1 MQSSSV
7 KPSFRLQQIP
17 STFWILVV
25 LTAAFSFLAPGFA
38 THDNV
43 LNIARQGAV
52 LTITAVGMMVA
63 IASAGIDLSV
73 GALIGLSGTV
83 IAVSIRSGVSWPMAA
98 AAGIA
103 ACAVCGLVSGLVV
116 AKARIYPFVATLG
129 MLYMSQSI
137 SLGITQGGSIHI
149 DNEGFAAIGHSQFA
163 GLPISLWI
171 TLVMVLLVA
180 LLMRRTVF
188 GRYVFA
194 IGHDA
199 VGASWMGIKVDLYK
213 VLVYL
218 LSSIMAGVA
227 GVVLAS
233 RVVTGNA
240 LVGQGTEFD
249 AIAAVVIGG
258 TSLAGGNG
266 SVLGT
271 VIGALVIAILRN
283 GLSLLGLASEVTSA
297 ITGVTLMLAVIL
309 AQAVYRGGSR
319 AKH

>member
-1 MQSSSV
+1 ME
-7 KPSFRLQQIP
+7 KPSARLILWLSRIP
-17 STFWILVV
+17 STFWILFA
-25 LTAAFSFLAPGFA
+25 LTVAFSLLAPQFP
-38 THDNV
+38 TRDN
-43 LNIARQGAV
+43 LDNITRQGAV

-83 IAVSIRSGVSWPMAA
+83 IAFSIRSGVAWPVAA
-98 AAGIA
+98 AVGIV
-103 ACAVCGLVSGLVV
+103 ACGVCGLVSGLVV
-116 AKARIYPFVATLG
+116 AKARIYPFVVTFG
-129 MLYMSQSI
+129 MLYMSRSV
-137 SLGITQGGSIHI
+137 SLGITQGGSFHI
-149 DNEGFAAIGHSQFA
+149 SEEGFAAIAHNQFA
-163 GLPISLWI
+163 GLPIPLWI
-171 TLVMVLLVA
+171 TLAMITLVA

-194 IGHDA
+194 IGNDA
-199 VGASWMGIKVDLYK
+199 TGAEWMGIKVDLHK

-218 LSSIMAGVA
+218 LSSLMAGVA

-258 TSLAGGNG
+258 TALTGGSG

-271 VIGALVIAILRN
+271 VLGALVITVLRN
-283 GLSLLGLASEVTSA
+283 GLSLLGLASEVSSA

-309 AQAVYRGGSR
+309 AQAVYRGGTR
-319 AKH
+319 ANH

>member
-1 MQSSSV
+1 M
-7 KPSFRLQQIP
+7 
-17 STFWILVV
+17 
-25 LTAAFSFLAPGFA
+25 
-38 THDNV
+38 
-43 LNIARQGAV
+43 
-52 LTITAVGMMVA
+52 
-63 IASAGIDLSV
+63 
-73 GALIGLSGTV
+73 
-83 IAVSIRSGVSWPMAA
+83 IAVSIRSGVSWPLAA
-98 AAGIA
+98 VAGIA
-103 ACAVCGLVSGLVV
+103 ASVVCGLVSGLVV

-129 MLYMSQSI
+129 MLYMSQSV

-149 DNEGFAAIGHSQFA
+149 DNEGFAAIGHGQFA
-163 GLPISLWI
+163 GLPISLWV
-171 TLVMVLLVA
+171 TVVMVVLVA
-180 LLMRRTVF
+180 FLMRRTVF

-199 VGASWMGIKVDLYK
+199 VGARWMGIKVDLYK

-218 LSSIMAGVA
+218 LSSMMAGVA

-258 TSLAGGNG
+258 TPLTGGSG